1 MFIKPSVHIFYSKN
15 PHFPQWFCKLIGG
28 LHVILGFVF
37 FSFSHMVLVCP
48 WINVQKNKHG
58 NKCLLKSINQNL
70 LLSNYQ
76 HPYFTSIHCKG
87 KMGFISIK
95 IMLTIGF
102 CSYKKNK
109 HEHPSESTKYHSV
122 TQSKTTIIIAVTLTL
137 R

>member
-15 PHFPQWFCKLIGG
+15 PHFPQWFCKLTGG
-28 LHVILGFVF
+28 LCYFWVCIF
-37 FSFSHMVLVCP
+37 FIF
-48 WINVQKNKHG
+48 NVQKNKHG

-109 HEHPSESTKYHSV
+109 CEHLSELFQMYHSV